1 MIFVMYDKNCPPF
14 GENNFSRL
22 ILFKYERQQEKN
34 YYSKFVPQGENTK
47 SKANFLFFCMTI
59 NKNLIK
65 NTTFYPV

>member
-1 MIFVMYDKNCPPF
+1 MIFVMYDKNYPF

-22 ILFKYERQQEKN
+22 VLFKYERQQEKN

-65 NTTFYPV
+65 NTTFYLV